1 LVKKQSGRVK
11 FYSVDKG
18 FGFIFDENEM
28 VDVFFHITEVKGAEP
43 PIAGDE
49 VLFEASKTESGGRNK
64 ARNIEIVSGVAIQ
77 KKLESESRSLQGF
90 PCVRGASISNFVIL
104 QNKGKVTAGKPIL
117 RWFRAF
123 SSTND
128 ARDALIEKAKA
139 LGANAI
145 INYTWHN
152 DRRRAERVFSKS
164 FYFNDNFWA
173 EGEAV
178 VLVSEKG

>member
-1 LVKKQSGRVK
+1 MRKQNGKVK
-11 FYSVDKG
+11 FYSVEKG
-18 FGFIFDENEM
+18 FGFIFDEDKM

-49 VLFEASKTESGGRNK
+49 VSFEVSKTESRGRNK
-64 ARNIEIVSGVAIQ
+64 ALNIEIVAGAAIQ
-77 KKLESESRSLQGF
+77 KKLKGESRSLQGF
-90 PCVRGASISNFVIL
+90 PCVRGASISNFVTL
-104 QNKGKVTAGKPIL
+104 ENKGKVTAGKPIL
-117 RWFRAF
+117 RWFPAY

-164 FYFNDNFWA
+164 FYFKDNFWA
-173 EGEAV
+173 EGEAI
-178 VLVSEKG
+178 VLISGKG